1 MAMNKQVHLTTPIKH
16 RQKIEETEMT
26 MVCFFG
32 SYEIFNFFNM
42 SIIIYTQ
49 IIYYKALIILS
60 LTATDY
66 HATPLDWKNQFA
78 NEQSFDSSEPGSVDA
93 IECPTSRNSV
103 LALAVTC
110 SLLVILYVCT
120 VMCMCYR
127 KAYLC
132 SEEDDDRCS
141 TSTTKSTMLPEA
153 ILRGLPSP
161 VVPNTHGRGGYIPNS
176 RDYMR

>member
-1 MAMNKQVHLTTPIKH
+1 M
-16 RQKIEETEMT
+16 
-26 MVCFFG
+26 
-32 SYEIFNFFNM
+32 
-42 SIIIYTQ
+42 
-49 IIYYKALIILS
+49 
-60 LTATDY
+60 
-66 HATPLDWKNQFA
+66 DWKQQHVS
-78 NEQSFDSSEPGSVDA
+78 EQSYDSWETGNVNV

-127 KAYLC
+127 KAVLC
-132 SEEDDDRCS
+132 SDDDDDRCS

-161 VVPNTHGRGGYIPNS
+161 IATHGGGGGGYIPNS

>member
-1 MAMNKQVHLTTPIKH
+1 MGYT
-16 RQKIEETEMT
+16 
-26 MVCFFG
+26 
-32 SYEIFNFFNM
+32 
-42 SIIIYTQ
+42 IIVIHFQ
-49 IIYYKALIILS
+49 NCKFV
-60 LTATDY
+60 TATDY

-127 KAYLC
+127 KSYLC